1 MVERNLGA
9 ERFPSWGRCKEER
22 SRRRTSQCRALACEQ
37 TRWGEERV
45 GSQGGCRAG
54 IRGDGVG
61 GQGGQAVLC
70 PHDPVVPPK
79 VSPLASSS
87 WTYVLLSDAR

>member
-1 MVERNLGA
+1 MLRGFRLGVGARRSVLEGGPASA
-9 ERFPSWGRCKEER
+9 EPLNVNGLGGA
-22 SRRRTSQCRALACEQ
+22 RRES
-37 TRWGEERV
+37 G
-45 GSQGGCRAG
+45 GQGGCRAG

-70 PHDPVVPPK
+70 PHDPVVPLK

>member
-9 ERFPSWGRCKEER
+9 ERFPSWGRCKEGR
-22 SRRRTSQCRALACEQ
+22 SRGGPASAEPLDVGRLGGARRES
-37 TRWGEERV
+37 G
-45 GSQGGCRAG
+45 GQGGHRSG
-54 IRGDGVG
+54 IRGDRAG

-70 PHDPVVPPK
+70 PHDTVVPPK
-79 VSPLASSS
+79 VSLLASSS